1 MYNVE
6 DSKLLVVVKGINIIG
21 KVMMVC
27 SEIKLQIDNPWLGG
41 DKVNE
46 EM

>member
-27 SEIKLQIDNPWLGG
+27 SEIKLQIDNPLVGWW
-41 DKVNE
+41 
-46 EM
+46 